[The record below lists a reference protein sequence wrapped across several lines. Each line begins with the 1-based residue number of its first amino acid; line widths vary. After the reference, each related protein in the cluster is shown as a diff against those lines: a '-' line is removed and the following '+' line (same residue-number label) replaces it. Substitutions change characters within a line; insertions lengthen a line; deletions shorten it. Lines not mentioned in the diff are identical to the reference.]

1 MGLWD
6 GLLNLIYLEKRDLLK
21 LFIFYSTYEVLVCI
35 LNYWNVDPGIQV
47 DNILLFDEVAWDEYQ
62 PESS

>member
-6 GLLNLIYLEKRDLLK
+6 GWLNLIYLEKRDVLM
-21 LFIFYSTYEVLVCI
+21 LFVFYSTYEVLVSI

-47 DNILLFDEVAWDEYQ
+47 DNAFLFDKVAWDEYQ

>member
-35 LNYWNVDPGIQV
+35 LNYWNVGPGIQV

>member
-21 LFIFYSTYEVLVCI
+21 LLIFYSTYEVLVCV